1 MAGVISDAGP
11 LIALAKI
18 DSLFIPKALF
28 ARIRIP
34 EAVWL
39 ECGGRKGEDS
49 RRIERAANE
58 GWLQVMPA
66 AAGPQPS
73 PGLGSG
79 ETEAIRLALHTPNAL
94 LLLDDR
100 LARREAMRHGLD
112 FIGTV
117 RMLHLAEQRSIIDSA
132 EVAVRRMSECGY
144 RISPLLLRQIRAG
157 PAPTT

>member
-11 LIALAKI
+11 LIALAKV

-39 ECGGRKGEDS
+39 ECRGRTGEDS
-49 RRIERAANE
+49 RRIERASNE
-58 GWLQVMPA
+58 GWLRVVPA
-66 AAGPQPS
+66 AAGRQLSPS
-73 PGLGSG
+73 LGAG
-79 ETEAIRLALHTPNAL
+79 EAEAIRLALESPNAL
-94 LLLDDR
+94 LILDDR

-132 EVAVRRMSECGY
+132 EATVRHMSNCGY
-144 RISPLLLRQIRAG
+144 RISPQLLRRIRAD
-157 PAPTT
+157 PTAT